1 MTTQSPDTFQK
12 IKAPGCFSYDKV
24 NRVNKPIR
32 EQILPGSFVYDIV
45 NAKHKPKPERQ
56 PFYVQ
61 NKKDYLE
68 SLERNCKKLGVP
80 FKKPYAEQIPTPEK
94 IKKYKESH
102 IEHLDTIYM
111 KLNVLKN
118 GKVRVK
124 LLHEMAHLNEIYYSK
139 AKQPPI
145 KILSSTL
152 KKIGYSTEFI
162 DSMHDKYKKRHKLIE
177 VKWKKL
183 EQFFDAP
190 SSSSMNRKKKKE
202 RAIEK
207 EKERVIEKEKEMEVE
222 EYEDEDLEEE
232 KKDDDEPEEDEAI
245 IVDEEGDEEEVVE
258 DDYVSDGG
266 DD

>member
-32 EQILPGSFVYDIV
+32 EQILPGSLVYDIV

-80 FKKPYAEQIPTPEK
+80 FKNPYVEQIPTPEK
-94 IKKYKESH
+94 INVYKESH

-139 AKQPPI
+139 SKQPPI

-162 DSMHDKYKKRHKLIE
+162 DSMNDKYKKRHKLVD

-190 SSSSMNRKKKKE
+190 SSSSINRKKKKE

-207 EKERVIEKEKEMEVE
+207 EKERVIEKEKEMEE
-222 EYEDEDLEEE
+222 DEDEDEDLEEE

>member
-32 EQILPGSFVYDIV
+32 EQILPVSLVYDIV

-80 FKKPYAEQIPTPEK
+80 FKKPYVEQIPTPEK
-94 IKKYKESH
+94 INVYKESH

-139 AKQPPI
+139 SKQPPI

-162 DSMHDKYKKRHKLIE
+162 DSMNDKYKKRHKLVD

-190 SSSSMNRKKKKE
+190 SSSSINRKKKKE

-222 EYEDEDLEEE
+222 EDEDEDLEEE

>member
-12 IKAPGCFSYDKV
+12 IKTPGCFNNGKV
-24 NRVNKPIR
+24 NNVNKPQR
-32 EQILPGSFVYDIV
+32 KQLLPGSLVYDIV

-68 SLERNCKKLGVP
+68 SLERNCKEMGIP
-80 FKKPYAEQIPTPEK
+80 FKKPYVEQIPTPEK
-94 IKKYKESH
+94 INVYKESH
-102 IEHLDTIYM
+102 IEHLDTISV

-139 AKQPPI
+139 FKPPPI

-152 KKIGYSTEFI
+152 KKIGYSKEFI
-162 DSMHDKYKKRHKLIE
+162 DSMNDKYKKRQKLIE

-183 EQFFDAP
+183 EKMFDTP
-190 SSSSMNRKKKKE
+190 SASSLNRKKKKE
-202 RAIEK
+202 RALEK
-207 EKERVIEKEKEMEVE
+207 EKEKEIENVK
-222 EYEDEDLEEE
+222 EDEDV
-232 KKDDDEPEEDEAI
+232 PEEDVPEEDDGLDI
-245 IVDEEGDEEEVVE
+245 EQDEDEDENVEEE
-258 DDYVSDGG
+258 YISDGG

>member
-32 EQILPGSFVYDIV
+32 EQILPGSLVYDIV

-80 FKKPYAEQIPTPEK
+80 FKKPYVEQIPTPEK
-94 IKKYKESH
+94 INVYKESH

-124 LLHEMAHLNEIYYSK
+124 FLHEMAHLNEIYYSK
-139 AKQPPI
+139 SKQPPI

-162 DSMHDKYKKRHKLIE
+162 DSMNDKYKKRHKLID

-190 SSSSMNRKKKKE
+190 SSSSVNRKKKKE

-207 EKERVIEKEKEMEVE
+207 EKERVIEKEMEVE
-222 EYEDEDLEEE
+222 EDEDEDLEEE

>member
-1 MTTQSPDTFQK
+1 MTTQSPDAFQK
-12 IKAPGCFSYDKV
+12 IKTPGCFSYDKV

-32 EQILPGSFVYDIV
+32 EQFLPGSLVYDIV
-45 NAKHKPKPERQ
+45 NAKYKPKPERQ

-68 SLERNCKKLGVP
+68 SLEKNCKKLGVP
-80 FKKPYAEQIPTPEK
+80 FKKPYVEQIPTPEK
-94 IKKYKESH
+94 INVYKENH
-102 IEHLDTIYM
+102 IEYLDTISV

-124 LLHEMAHLNEIYYSK
+124 LLHEMTHLNEMYYSK
-139 AKQPPI
+139 SKPPPI

-152 KKIGYSTEFI
+152 KKIGYSKEFI
-162 DSMHDKYKKRHKLIE
+162 DSMNDKYKKRQKLIE

-183 EQFFDAP
+183 EQFFDTP

-207 EKERVIEKEKEMEVE
+207 EKEIENMK
-222 EYEDEDLEEE
+222 EDEDILPKSNEDEEDDGLDIEQDEDEDENVEEE
-232 KKDDDEPEEDEAI
+232 YI
-245 IVDEEGDEEEVVE
+245 
-258 DDYVSDGG
+258 SDGG
-266 DD
+266 DE

>member
-1 MTTQSPDTFQK
+1 
-12 IKAPGCFSYDKV
+12 
-24 NRVNKPIR
+24 
-32 EQILPGSFVYDIV
+32 
-45 NAKHKPKPERQ
+45 
-56 PFYVQ
+56 
-61 NKKDYLE
+61 
-68 SLERNCKKLGVP
+68 
-80 FKKPYAEQIPTPEK
+80 
-94 IKKYKESH
+94 
-102 IEHLDTIYM
+102 
-111 KLNVLKN
+111 
-118 GKVRVK
+118 
-124 LLHEMAHLNEIYYSK
+124 MAHLNEIYYSK
-139 AKQPPI
+139 SKQPPI

-162 DSMHDKYKKRHKLIE
+162 DSMNDKYKKRHKLVD

-190 SSSSMNRKKKKE
+190 SSSSINRKKKKE

-222 EYEDEDLEEE
+222 EDEDEDLEEE

>member
-32 EQILPGSFVYDIV
+32 EQILPGSLVYDIV

-80 FKKPYAEQIPTPEK
+80 FKKPYVEQIPTPEK
-94 IKKYKESH
+94 INVYKESH

-139 AKQPPI
+139 SKQPPI

-162 DSMHDKYKKRHKLIE
+162 DSMNDKYKKRHKLVD

-190 SSSSMNRKKKKE
+190 SSSSINRKKKKE

-207 EKERVIEKEKEMEVE
+207 EKERVIEKEKEMEE
-222 EYEDEDLEEE
+222 DEDEDEDLEEE